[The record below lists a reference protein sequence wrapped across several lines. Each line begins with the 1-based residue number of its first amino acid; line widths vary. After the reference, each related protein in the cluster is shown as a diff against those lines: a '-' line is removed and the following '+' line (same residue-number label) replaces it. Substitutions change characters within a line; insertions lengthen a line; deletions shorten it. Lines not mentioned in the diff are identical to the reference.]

1 MEEQFSRT
9 AMLLGEESVARLE
22 KARVAVF
29 GLGGV
34 GGYVVEALARAGIG
48 QLELIDKDTVS
59 LSNLN
64 RQILATH
71 ETLGMEKTQAARLRV
86 EAINPRCRV
95 RTYSMFYLPDT
106 AEQFDLR
113 QYDYIVDA
121 VDTVTAKLTL
131 VQRAT
136 EAGTPIISCM
146 GTGNKL
152 DASAFQVADISKT
165 TGCPLARIMRKELG
179 KRGIRHLKVVY
190 SQEEARKPTGWEEE
204 AAAEGKRQIPGSLP
218 FVPGAAGLILAGEV
232 IKDIAM
238 GGQK

>member
-1 MEEQFSRT
+1 
-9 AMLLGEESVARLE
+9 MLLGEESVARLE

>member
-9 AMLLGEESVARLE
+9 AMLLGEDGVARLQR
-22 KARVAVF
+22 ARVAVF

-34 GGYVVEALARAGIG
+34 GGYVVEALARGGIG
-48 QLELIDKDTVS
+48 QLDLIDKDTVS

-71 ETLGMEKTQAARLRV
+71 ETIGMEKTQAARLRV
-86 EAINPRCRV
+86 EAINPHCRV

-106 AEQFDLR
+106 ADALDLG

-131 VQRAT
+131 VQRAA
-136 EAGTPIISCM
+136 EAGVPIISSM

-165 TGCPLARIMRKELG
+165 SGCPLARIMRKELG

-190 SQEEARKPTGWEEE
+190 SQEEPQKPAGWEEE
-204 AAAEGKRQIPGSLP
+204 AAAQGKRQIPGSLS
-218 FVPGAAGLILAGEV
+218 FVPGTAGLILAGEV
-232 IKDIAM
+232 IKDIAL